1 MIGIVIFVILV
12 LAAFVASRKKELTLE
27 EKGERANS
35 QINKILKGYN
45 LNTRMSSSKIRA
57 QKRLDAL
64 KRAREEAKKEE
75 EKAAEYLRNREAAKR
90 NNIEAYR
97 NRTL

>member
-64 KRAREEAKKEE
+64 KRAREEAK
-75 EKAAEYLRNREAAKR
+75 AAEYLRNREAAKR